1 MKTYTVGDNTYTEKQ
16 IVDEYKYAMKVAA
29 KVIKAEAKRGEDMEK
44 RGWTQE
50 RLARRNLEKGFEMT
64 KNGQELA
71 NTIMK
76 VGKSLEKKKK

>member
-1 MKTYTVGDNTYTEKQ
+1 MKE
-16 IVDEYKYAMKVAA
+16 AA
-29 KVIKAEAKRGEDMEK
+29 KVIKAEAKRGKDMEK

-50 RLARRNLEKGFEMT
+50 RLARRNLEKGFEQL